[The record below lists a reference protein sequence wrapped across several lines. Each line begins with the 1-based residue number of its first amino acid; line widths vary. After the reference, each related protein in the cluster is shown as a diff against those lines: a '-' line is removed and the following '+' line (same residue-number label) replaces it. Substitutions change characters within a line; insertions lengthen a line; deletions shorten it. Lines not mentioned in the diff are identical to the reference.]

1 MVQSL
6 REVVGA
12 KHHLRNNFERQG
24 AILRLSKDIYTY
36 KVGPFQFLGA
46 KDHTILQ

>member
-12 KHHLRNNFERQG
+12 KQHLRNNFERKG
-24 AILRLSKDIYTY
+24 AIVGLSKDIYTY
-36 KVGPFQFLGA
+36 KVGTFEFLEA
-46 KDHTILQ
+46 KDHTILP